1 MLAHKQ
7 SGTLEGVERGGARQ
21 RRPRRSVA
29 GLCMAGPELIGELCA
44 VKEDPRGAA
53 RPLWDRYD
61 NAVIMPTY
69 LV

>member
-29 GLCMAGPELIGELCA
+29 GLCMAGPELIGGLCA
-44 VKEDPRGAA
+44 VKDNPRGG
-53 RPLWDRYD
+53 RFGTGMTMR
-61 NAVIMPTY
+61 
-69 LV
+69 